1 MSAKSYQLSADCYQP
16 VMLDDRL
23 KEMLAMVIEQ
33 VVHTGE
39 PVGSQ
44 YLVQTYNLTISPA
57 TARNYLSALEQDEY
71 ITHPHTSSGRIPT
84 EKGYHYYVEQIM
96 KPRMLSKK
104 ERNDLETAAQ
114 ATHEDERNVKQLAKS
129 AADLAQNAV
138 IIGIGDM
145 DSFYTGLSQ
154 LFSQPEFKDWNRI
167 VSMSDILDRM
177 DEVLMTLRQKF
188 YERPTPLIGTNCPF
202 GPMCGA
208 VVTSLKQGHV
218 IGILG
223 PMRMDYSHAI
233 SLLNHIQSLLDD
245 TNS

>member
-1 MSAKSYQLSADCYQP
+1 
-16 VMLDDRL
+16 MLEDHL
-23 KEMLAMVIEQ
+23 KEMLAMVVEQ

-39 PVGSQ
+39 PVGSG
-44 YLVQTYNLTISPA
+44 YLVQTYELTISPA
-57 TARNYLSALEQDEY
+57 TARNYLSALEQAEY

-84 EKGYHYYVEQIM
+84 EKGYQYYVDQIM
-96 KPRMLSKK
+96 KPRLLSKK
-104 ERNDLETAAQ
+104 ERNELETAAL
-114 ATHEDERNVKQLAKS
+114 ATHVDERNVKQLAKS

-138 IIGIGDM
+138 VIGIGEM

-177 DEVLMTLRQKF
+177 DEVLITLRQKY
-188 YERPTPLIGTNCPF
+188 YEQPTPLIGSGCPF

-208 VVTSLKQGHV
+208 VITSLKQGHV

-223 PMRMDYSHAI
+223 PMRMDYAHSI
-233 SLLNHIQSLLDD
+233 SLLTHIKNLLDE
-245 TNS
+245 T